1 MIKLEFNEPSTIHDE
16 EEKYTVSDAYIN
28 ELHLKSLNSKKLFKN
43 KSIKPLNNKH
53 TLTAEDYNRIV
64 EMAWQDRT
72 HFDVIYTQYGL
83 NENEIKKLM
92 RRLISPKAFK
102 RWRKRVQGRKT
113 KHQKRCQHKPT
124 RFQGP
129 W

>member
-1 MIKLEFNEPSTIHDE
+1 MIKLEFNEPTIYSDE
-16 EEKYTVSDAYIN
+16 LISREKDQTKPPKIN
-28 ELHLKSLNSKKLFKN
+28 KIVPPIISKEN
-43 KSIKPLNNKH
+43 I
-53 TLTAEDYNRIV
+53 TDEDYNRII

-72 HFDVIYTQYGL
+72 HFDVIERQYGL
-83 NENEIKKLM
+83 SENEIKKLM
-92 RRLISPKAFK
+92 RKLLKPQSFK

-113 KHQKRCQHKPT
+113 KHAKHCEHKPT

>member
-1 MIKLEFNEPSTIHDE
+1 MIKLEFNDPIITNVEEQST
-16 EEKYTVSDAYIN
+16 
-28 ELHLKSLNSKKLFKN
+28 SLENTKAPQFK
-43 KSIKPLNNKH
+43 KPLKPLIDKENF
-53 TLTAEDYNRIV
+53 TEGDYNRIV

-72 HFDVIYTQYGL
+72 HFDVIQTLYGL
-83 NENEIKKLM
+83 SENEIKKLM
-92 RRLISPKAFK
+92 RKLISPQAFK

-113 KHQKRCQHKPT
+113 KHAKHCAHKPT